1 MHTLVAAPTEDLDSW
16 LDLVTMCRKEGM
28 HVLCENLLRQLGA
41 PIMAKS
47 RCVHM
52 TVVLWVV
59 VFTGVLGLWGED
71 GDAVC
76 VCVTVIS
83 PHRFSLCNPLLV
95 AWKK

>member
-1 MHTLVAAPTEDLDSW
+1 MAVHTLVAAPTEDLDSW

-52 TVVLWVV
+52 T
-59 VFTGVLGLWGED
+59 
-71 GDAVC
+71 
-76 VCVTVIS
+76 
-83 PHRFSLCNPLLV
+83 
-95 AWKK
+95 